1 MLFPLVPI
9 IATLGALAKVCIIS
23 MEQYTTVLAC
33 MDFFNLYSQ
42 RIDYVLRL
50 IDRLCYLVSLR

>member
-1 MLFPLVPI
+1 
-9 IATLGALAKVCIIS
+9 

-42 RIDYVLRL
+42 RTDYLLHL
-50 IDRLCYLVSLR
+50 IDRLYCLVSLRYMSLSTSNRCLKLLSLQP